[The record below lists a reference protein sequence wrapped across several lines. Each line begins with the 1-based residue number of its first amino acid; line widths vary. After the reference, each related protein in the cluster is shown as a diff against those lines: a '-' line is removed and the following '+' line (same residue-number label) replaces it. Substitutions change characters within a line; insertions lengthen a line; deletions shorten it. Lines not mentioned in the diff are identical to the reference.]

1 MKRRKHCLFVNALI
15 GCWWFFASAFACGAG
30 LRVELLLDPKNPVI
44 DLAAPQ
50 EVAIVARTIG
60 NDAVTYRWKLEGVGK
75 LGGGEGDAG
84 RLYLPPQTIKGDV
97 MQTTVSVTVT
107 DQDGTSATAS
117 AIITL
122 KKPPAATPTPPP
134 SLPEFDFEQVRLV
147 DSAGAEMTPTYSLAA
162 GETILLDIIMP
173 EAFQAQT
180 TISCT
185 AARGKITTQRDG
197 KFAYTLPRTVERD
210 FITIKAVNASNAVI
224 QRIIKVQVKPQ

>member
-1 MKRRKHCLFVNALI
+1 MKRRKHCLFINALI

-84 RLYLPPQTIKGDV
+84 RLYIPPQAIKGDV
-97 MQTTVSVTVT
+97 MQTTISVTVT
-107 DQDGTSATAS
+107 DSDGKNATAS

-134 SLPEFDFEQVRLV
+134 PLPEFDFEQVRLV
-147 DSAGAEMTPTYSLAA
+147 DSAGAEMTPTYFLDA
-162 GETILLDIIMP
+162 GETILLDIMIP
-173 EAFQAQT
+173 EVFQTQAT
-180 TISCT
+180 LSCT
-185 AARGKITTQRDG
+185 AARGKITAQRDG

-210 FITIKAVNASNAVI
+210 FITIKAVNASKQVI

>member
-1 MKRRKHCLFVNALI
+1 MKKHGAIAVIIVGVGMALS
-15 GCWWFFASAFACGAG
+15 GARAFAEK
-30 LRVELLLDPKNPVI
+30 LSVELLFDPKNPVI

-84 RLYLPPQTIKGDV
+84 RLYIPPQTIKGDV
-97 MQTTVSVTVT
+97 MQTTISVTVT
-107 DQDGTSATAS
+107 DQDGKSATAS

-134 SLPEFDFEQVRLV
+134 PLPEFDFEQVRLV

-210 FITIKAVNASNAVI
+210 FITIKAVNASKQVI